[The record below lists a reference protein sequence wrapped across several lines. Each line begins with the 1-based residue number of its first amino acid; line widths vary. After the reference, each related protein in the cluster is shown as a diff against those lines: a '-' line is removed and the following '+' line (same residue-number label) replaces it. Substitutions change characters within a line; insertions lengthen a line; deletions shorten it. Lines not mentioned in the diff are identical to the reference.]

1 MTRFTDRVTR
11 DLHQIADRSTPS
23 STAWDSIR
31 TRIDEQTDQPPT
43 MEVIMLSPDRNDQPK
58 RGWMLA
64 AAAVAGLALVGGLV
78 FATTRSDDDTVP
90 ADTPTATLPA
100 EPAPDAEVD
109 PDAEAVEVPAPEPT
123 TAAEVAPEPE
133 PAPEPVTVTVTGTYA
148 DSGVTTATT
157 PTASSSGL
165 VGDTTYLGTTNFE
178 GPFAGPASFV
188 DQGWNLADGSY
199 MSSGEFLFTG
209 AIEGL
214 GSGTL
219 SFVITNTASPDVVDG
234 VWSWTTTI
242 TSGTDDFEGA
252 HGTAVFTADAA
263 DPLNAGV
270 GTYSWTI
277 TVPPEGSLVSVTAT
291 GTAVD
296 ENVVTEPGDRPGAI
310 DYTGT
315 TVMAGDI
322 EGPAVF
328 SGRQWPLLSGS
339 TLGGGTFEFTGAIA
353 GLGSGTMTF
362 EDLWTDV
369 AGVRT
374 YRAVVT
380 GGTGDFEGIT
390 GIGTF
395 QPTADGTP
403 DTYTYSFDLTAPI
416 DR

>member
-23 STAWDSIR
+23 STAWESIR
-31 TRIDEQTDQPPT
+31 TRIDEPADQPT

-64 AAAVAGLALVGGLV
+64 AAAVAALGLVGGLV
-78 FATTRSDDDTVP
+78 LFAANSDDDTVP

-109 PDAEAVEVPAPEPT
+109 PDAEAVVVPAPDPT
-123 TAAEVAPEPE
+123 TAAEVAPEPA
-133 PAPEPVTVTVTGTYA
+133 PVPEPVTVTVTGTFA
-148 DSGVTTATT
+148 DSGIGTATT
-157 PTASSSGL
+157 PSASGL
-165 VGDTTYLGTTNFE
+165 VGDASIQGVTTYE
-178 GPFAGPASFV
+178 GQITGSSPWVSEAWFLP
-188 DQGWNLADGSY
+188 DGSQKGT
-199 MSSGEFLFTG
+199 GEFLFTG
-209 AIEGL
+209 TIEGL

-219 SFVITNTASPDVVDG
+219 SYIDVWQVVDG
-234 VWSWTTTI
+234 VWSEAVTI
-242 TSGTDDFEGA
+242 TGGTDDFEGA
-252 HGTAVFTADAA
+252 WGTGVSTPD
-263 DPLNAGV
+263 DPSSSDS
-270 GTYSWTI
+270 GTTVWTI

-291 GTAVD
+291 GTTVD
-296 ENVVTEPGDRPGAI
+296 ENVVTEPGDGPGAI

-328 SGRQWPLLSGS
+328 SGRQWALLSGS
-339 TLGGGTFEFTGAIA
+339 ALGGGTFEFTGAIA

-380 GGTGDFEGIT
+380 GGTGDFDGIT

-395 QPTADGTP
+395 QPAADGTP